1 MNTRIIKTAGALL
14 LGFLMITAVN
24 AQNRQGG
31 RGLGPCGSGDGPAYG
46 RGLNQT
52 DNVPYGRAG
61 QFTRLDLSEEQQAK
75 MTSLRTDH
83 YKEITPLRNKMSELK
98 ARERTLLSEE
108 SIDMKAVNKTIDEQT
123 DLMNSMRKLQVEHQL
138 AVKSNLTDEQVM
150 KLQQRR
156 QFSRRNGM
164 HGKSG
169 HRGARYNGGK
179 GMGQSYRGI

>member
-31 RGLGPCGSGDGPAYG
+31 RGQGYNGSEKSYG
-46 RGLNQT
+46 H
-52 DNVPYGRAG
+52 
-61 QFTRLDLSEEQQAK
+61 QFAKLELTEEQEAK

-83 YKEITPLRNKMSELK
+83 YKDITPLRNKMSELK

>member
-31 RGLGPCGSGDGPAYG
+31 RGQGYNGSEKSYG
-46 RGLNQT
+46 H
-52 DNVPYGRAG
+52 
-61 QFTRLDLSEEQQAK
+61 QFAKLELTEEQEAK

-156 QFSRRNGM
+156 QFARRNGM

>member
-31 RGLGPCGSGDGPAYG
+31 RGQGNLGFGEGNGDQYAK
-46 RGLNQT
+46 LELT
-52 DNVPYGRAG
+52 
-61 QFTRLDLSEEQQAK
+61 EEQETE
-75 MTSLRTDH
+75 MTSLRTGH
-83 YKEITPLRNKMSELK
+83 YKEITPLKNKTAELK

-108 SIDMKAVNKTIDEQT
+108 SVDMKAVNKTIDEQT

-138 AVKSNLTDEQVM
+138 AVKNILTDEQVM

-156 QFSRRNGM
+156 QFAKRNGM
-164 HGKSG
+164 HGKGSFHGSDG
-169 HRGARYNGGK
+169 HRGNRGSRGAGNGQG
-179 GMGQSYRGI
+179 YRGI

>member
-1 MNTRIIKTAGALL
+1 
-14 LGFLMITAVN
+14 
-24 AQNRQGG
+24 
-31 RGLGPCGSGDGPAYG
+31 
-46 RGLNQT
+46 
-52 DNVPYGRAG
+52 
-61 QFTRLDLSEEQQAK
+61 

-83 YKEITPLRNKMSELK
+83 YKDITPLRNKMSELK

>member
-31 RGLGPCGSGDGPAYG
+31 RGQGYNGFEKSYG
-46 RGLNQT
+46 H
-52 DNVPYGRAG
+52 
-61 QFTRLDLSEEQQAK
+61 QFAMLELTEEQEVK

-83 YKEITPLRNKMSELK
+83 YKEITPLKNKMSELK

-156 QFSRRNGM
+156 QFARRNGM